1 MSSPADPYQPLLLQA
16 SEHLQGGRQ
25 QAAESIYRDILQR
38 APGHPVATHFLGVCL
53 VQTGR
58 PQEGLAALAKSMQ
71 ALGRQ
76 ARFRHNY
83 ALMLAQAGDPATA
96 ERELEAA
103 IALEPGNATSHNY
116 LGVVRQQLGRLAD
129 AAAAYQAGLA
139 VAPDD
144 PFLASNYGNCLLAQG
159 EIETAIEWLRRSVG
173 REPRNPVAHNNL
185 GSALNAAGD
194 VRGAIAA
201 YRKAIE
207 VEPRYAP
214 AWFNLGLGLRELG
227 DDDGS
232 IEALRQAVQVG
243 PGFAPAWQAFAD
255 AFAKARFLAWNA
267 QAAADVTRVLLH
279 PSIDPGPLAEAAA
292 SLLVLDPTFAPL
304 FRAPPAEGTQL
315 QQLAHPMLLALI
327 ENALVPDPAF
337 EAFLRTLRQR
347 LLAAW
352 CGGTLAATARAID
365 LACALAQQCF
375 LNEYVWP
382 ESAAETADVARL
394 ADAVRA
400 APGAL
405 EMALLGAYR
414 PLVSIPG
421 LVRPAGAGESFM
433 RLWQRQVEE
442 PAAER
447 KLRETLDALT
457 PIEDETSR
465 AVRQQ
470 YEENPYPRWHRVPA
484 SLASPFPL
492 RRALRELL
500 PHVDLNRL
508 RVPDAPDILIAGCGT
523 GYQAAITALRNPG
536 ARILAVDLSRTSLAY
551 ALRRAREAG
560 IAHVRFAQADI
571 LKLGELAERFD
582 LIECAGVLHHL
593 RDPLAGGRVLVSLLK
608 PGGVMKLALYSARA
622 RQGVIT
628 ARELIARHGLGGD
641 IDGVRA
647 ARQLVFA
654 APEGSPARAV
664 LLGTDFYSASG
675 ARDLVMHVQEHR
687 FTTAQLGEF
696 LRALGL
702 ELLGFEFGDPSVP
715 AAYRAR
721 FPEDPAATS
730 LENLGRFED
739 EHPEV
744 FAGMY
749 QFWVAKP
756 SALA

>member
-1 MSSPADPYQPLLLQA
+1 MSSPPDPYQPLLVQASAHLQA
-16 SEHLQGGRQ
+16 GRQ
-25 QAAESIYRDILQR
+25 QAAESLYRDVLAR
-38 APGHPVATHFLGVCL
+38 APEHPVATHFFGVCL

-71 ALGRQ
+71 ALGGQ

-83 ALMLAQAGDPATA
+83 ALMLAQAGDAATA

-103 IALEPGNATSHNY
+103 IALEPGNVTSHNY

-129 AAAAYQAGLA
+129 AAAAYEAGLA
-139 VAPDD
+139 LAPDD
-144 PFLASNYGNCLLAQG
+144 PFLASNYGNCLLARG
-159 EIETAIEWLRRSVG
+159 AIEKAIEWLRRSVG

-194 VRGAIAA
+194 VRSAIAA

-214 AWFNLGLGLRELG
+214 AWFNLGLGLGTIG
-227 DDDGS
+227 DDDGAL
-232 IEALRQAVQVG
+232 EALRQAVKVG
-243 PGFAPAWQAFAD
+243 PEFAPAWQAFAD
-255 AFAKARFLAWNA
+255 ALANVRFRAWDA
-267 QAAADVTRVLLH
+267 QAAEDLTRVLLH
-279 PSIDPGPLAEAAA
+279 PAIDPGPLAEATA
-292 SLLVLDPTFAPL
+292 SLLVLDPALAPL
-304 FRAPPAEGTQL
+304 VRDPPAGGAKL
-315 QQLAHPMLLALI
+315 QALAHPMLLALI

-352 CGGTLAATARAID
+352 CSGALAPTAQSID

-382 ESAAETADVARL
+382 ESDAETGDVARL

-405 EMALLGAYR
+405 ETALLGAYR
-414 PLVSIPG
+414 PLASIPG
-421 LVRPAGAGESFM
+421 LARPAGAGESLK

-442 PAAER
+442 PAEER
-447 KLRETLDALT
+447 KLRDTLEALT
-457 PIEDETSR
+457 PIEDEISR

-470 YEENPYPRWHRVPA
+470 YEDNPYPRWHRVPA
-484 SLASPFPL
+484 SRAVPFPL
-492 RRALRELL
+492 RRALRELV
-500 PHVDLNRL
+500 PHVDLDRL

-523 GYQAAITALRNPG
+523 GYQAAITALRNLG

-551 ALRRAREAG
+551 ALRRAREVG
-560 IAHVRFAQADI
+560 LGHVRFAQADI
-571 LKLGELAERFD
+571 LRLGVLAERFD

-608 PGGVMKLALYSARA
+608 PGGVMKLALYSERA
-622 RQGVIT
+622 RQGVVA

-654 APEGSPARAV
+654 EPEGSSARIV
-664 LLGTDFYSASG
+664 TLGRDFYSASG
-675 ARDLVMHVQEHR
+675 ARDLAMHVQEHR
-687 FTTAQLGEF
+687 FTTAQLGEL

-702 ELLGFEFGDPSVP
+702 ELLGFEFSDPSVP
-715 AAYRAR
+715 AAYRQR
-721 FPEDPAATS
+721 FPQDPTATS
-730 LENLGRFED
+730 LENWGRFED

-756 SALA
+756 V

>member
-1 MSSPADPYQPLLLQA
+1 MSSSDPYQPLLRQA
-16 SEHLQGGRQ
+16 SEHLQAGRQ
-25 QAAESIYRDILQR
+25 QAAESIYRDILKR
-38 APGHPVATHFLGVCL
+38 APEHPVATHFLGVCM

-83 ALMLAQAGDPATA
+83 ALMLAQAGDAATA
-96 ERELEAA
+96 ERELTAA
-103 IALEPGNATSHNY
+103 IALEPGNAASHNY
-116 LGVVRQQLGRLAD
+116 LGIVRQQLGRLAD
-129 AAAAYQAGLA
+129 AAAAYEAGLA
-139 VAPDD
+139 LAPDD
-144 PFLASNYGNCLLAQG
+144 PYLAGNYGNCLLAQG
-159 EIETAIEWLRRSVG
+159 AIEQAIEWLRRSVG
-173 REPRNPVAHNNL
+173 REPRNPVAHNTL
-185 GSALNAAGD
+185 GTALNAAGD

-207 VEPRYAP
+207 IEPRYAP
-214 AWFNLGLGLRELG
+214 AWFNLGLGLRALG
-227 DDDGS
+227 DDEGS

-243 PGFAPAWQAFAD
+243 PTFAPAWQAFAD
-255 AFAKARFLAWNA
+255 AFSNARFGAWDA
-267 QAAADVTRVLLH
+267 QAAQDLTRVLLH

-304 FRAPPAEGTQL
+304 FRDPPANGAAL
-315 QQLAHPMLLALI
+315 QALAHPMLLALI

-337 EAFLRTLRQR
+337 EAFLRTARQR

-352 CGGTLAATARAID
+352 CSGTLAATARAID
-365 LACALAQQCF
+365 LACAFAQQCF
-375 LNEYVWP
+375 LNEYAWP
-382 ESAAETADVARL
+382 ESAAETADVRRL

-414 PLVSIPG
+414 PLGALPG
-421 LVRPAGAGESFM
+421 LARPAGAGESFK

-447 KLRETLDALT
+447 KLREALDALT

-492 RRALRELL
+492 RRALRELV
-500 PHVDLNRL
+500 PHVDLDRL

-551 ALRRAREAG
+551 ALRRAREVG

-571 LKLGELAERFD
+571 LKLGELTERFD

-608 PGGVMKLALYSARA
+608 PGGVMKLALYSERA
-622 RQGVIT
+622 RQGVIA

-641 IDGVRA
+641 VDGVRA
-647 ARQLVFA
+647 ARQLVFGE
-654 APEGSPARAV
+654 PEGSSARAV
-664 LLGTDFYSASG
+664 LLGADFYSASG

-687 FTTAQLGEF
+687 FTTAQLGEL

-702 ELLGFEFGDPSVP
+702 ELLGFEFGNPSVP

-721 FPEDPAATS
+721 FPEDQAATS
-730 LENLGRFED
+730 LENWGRFED

-749 QFWVAKP
+749 QFWAAKP
-756 SALA
+756 A